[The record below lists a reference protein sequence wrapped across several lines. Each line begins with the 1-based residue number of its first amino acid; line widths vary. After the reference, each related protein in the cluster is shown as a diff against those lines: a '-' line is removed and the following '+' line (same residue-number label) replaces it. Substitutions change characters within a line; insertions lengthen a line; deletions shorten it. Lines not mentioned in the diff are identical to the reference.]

1 MGEREKL
8 LPQDDSRW
16 SVLALDAL
24 ADGILENAMPV
35 VAERMLRDKSE
46 WWTSRQEQFMDRNA
60 RSLALLEKEV

>member
-24 ADGILENAMPV
+24 ADSILENAMPV